1 MTAPL
6 PFPVAAQCGYCDRH
20 LVTCENGYEC
30 PRCAPLLRSLP
41 LVGYADTIRKWRQ
54 FQRDARRSGAV
65 S

>member
-20 LVTCENGYEC
+20 LVACERGYEC

-41 LVGYADTIRKWRQ
+41 GAQQYASTLAAFGR
-54 FQRDARRSGAV
+54 FQRDARKDRV
-65 S
+65 R